1 MTRYIVA
8 AAVAIIIIPPM
19 LLALFAY
26 DAVKTYE
33 SLTKDDR

>member
-8 AAVAIIIIPPM
+8 AAVPVIIVPPM

-33 SLTKDDR
+33 SLTKGDR